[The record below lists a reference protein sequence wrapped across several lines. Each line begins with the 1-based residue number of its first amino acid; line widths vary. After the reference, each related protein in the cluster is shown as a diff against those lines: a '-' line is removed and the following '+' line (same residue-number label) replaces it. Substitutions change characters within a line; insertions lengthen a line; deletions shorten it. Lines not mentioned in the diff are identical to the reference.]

1 MLVSRWAAALLT
13 PPRRCSL
20 LQASGKCNSSAAHPC
35 PVPFPDRCSFCL
47 AGDCGIGTIP
57 SAVDEIK
64 AIYAHFAPLGRRVVT
79 GCIATRHSTCGT
91 PSARYIAEALP
102 VLAAA
107 PGVGAIYTFRL
118 VQPAA

>member
-1 MLVSRWAAALLT
+1 MLISRWGGLLT

-64 AIYAHFAPLGRRVVT
+64 AIYAHFAPLGRRGKTVT
-79 GCIATRHSTCGT
+79 LSRSI
-91 PSARYIAEALP
+91 ALP
-102 VLAAA
+102 S
-107 PGVGAIYTFRL
+107 R
-118 VQPAA
+118 